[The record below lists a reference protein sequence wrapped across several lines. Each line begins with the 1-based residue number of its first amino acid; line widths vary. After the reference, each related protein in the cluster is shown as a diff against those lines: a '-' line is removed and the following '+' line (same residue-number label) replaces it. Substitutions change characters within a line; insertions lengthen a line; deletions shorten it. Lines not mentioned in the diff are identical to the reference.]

1 VAYDEHLAE
10 RIRELLSSERGL
22 SQKKMF
28 GGLAFLL
35 DGNLAIAASGQ
46 GGLLVRV
53 DPAQAETLVRTTRAT
68 VAIMG
73 GRPMAGW
80 LRVEAAAVTRR
91 AQLTKWVTLGRNAAR
106 ALPPKKHAARPAR
119 ADESR

>member
-10 RIRELLSSERGL
+10 RIREMLSAERGL
-22 SQKKMF
+22 SEKKMF

-53 DPAQAETLVRTTRAT
+53 DPGQTDSLVRTTKAT
-68 VAIMG
+68 VAIMR
-73 GRPMAGW
+73 GRPMASW
-80 LRVEAAAVTRR
+80 LRVELATVSRR
-91 AQLTKWVTLGRNAAR
+91 PQLARWVALGVDAAR
-106 ALPPKKHAARPAR
+106 SQPPKARSTRSPR
-119 ADESR
+119 TGGSS

>member
-10 RIRELLSSERGL
+10 RISEMLGAERGL
-22 SQKKMF
+22 SEKKMF

-35 DGNLAIAASGQ
+35 DGNLAIAASRH

-53 DPAQAETLVRTTRAT
+53 DPAQADSLVRKTKAT

-80 LRVEAAAVTRR
+80 LRVEPVAVSRR
-91 AQLTKWVTLGRNAAR
+91 PQLAKWVTLGVEAAR
-106 ALPPKKHAARPAR
+106 SQPPKAHPTRSAR
-119 ADESR
+119 AQRSR

>member
-10 RIRELLSSERGL
+10 RIREQLSSERGL
-22 SQKKMF
+22 SEKKMF

-53 DPAQAETLVRTTRAT
+53 DPARAESLVRTSKAT
-68 VAIMG
+68 VAVMG

-80 LRVEAAAVTRR
+80 LRVESAAVSRR
-91 AQLTKWVTLGRNAAR
+91 SQLAKWVTLGRDAAR
-106 ALPPKKHAARPAR
+106 ERPPKKPSTRGAPRGG
-119 ADESR
+119 SR